1 MKRLILLTSF
11 LISFLNVGVYNY
23 TVEEVIDDT
32 HAGEVIPLEDRQEAI
47 VSLERNKQL
56 VGMGVIFE
64 IEEEEVYI
72 LTSYDI
78 TNKNRN
84 LKVIYNNLEEQSVEI
99 VGSSDKENI
108 SLIKAPINNKNN
120 VSKMTY
126 TSSYAIKEG
135 QVATMLF
142 LNEDRSVLMS
152 RGVVS
157 KKSALVQETYKT
169 IVTTRLNQKYFGTGV
184 YNDLGQIIGISVR
197 SESLSSA
204 LPIEGINYVVD
215 ISKALKIAN
224 SIKNKGVYQANSF
237 SFDIISLGDLDLR
250 DRKYYG
256 VHKSVKAGAIVLSFD
271 PMKYIFGGINQGMAI
286 IQINNVKVENAIDAY
301 YQINRYQKGDTV
313 NLKLINR
320 SGKIVSYDTQII

>member
-1 MKRLILLTSF
+1 MKKLVLLTSF

-23 TVEEVIDDT
+23 TGEEVINNT
-32 HAGEVIPLEDRQEAI
+32 YVGEVIPLEDRQEAI
-47 VSLERNKQL
+47 VSLERNKQI
-56 VGMGVIFE
+56 VGMGIIFE
-64 IEEEEVYI
+64 IEEQEVYI
-72 LTSYDI
+72 LTSYEI
-78 TNKNRN
+78 TNENRN

-99 VGSSDKENI
+99 VGGNNKENI
-108 SLIKAPINNKNN
+108 ALIKAPISNKNN
-120 VSKMTY
+120 VSEMTH
-126 TSSYAIKEG
+126 TSYYAIKEG
-135 QVATMLF
+135 QVATMLV

-157 KKSALVQETYKT
+157 KRSALVEETYKT

-184 YNDLGQIIGISVR
+184 YNDLGQVIGISVG
-197 SESLSSA
+197 SESFSSA

-215 ISKALKIAN
+215 ISKALRIAN
-224 SIKNKGVYQANSF
+224 SIKNKGVYQVNSF
-237 SFDIISLGDLDLR
+237 SFDIISLGDLDLK

-256 VHKSVKAGAIVLSFD
+256 VHKSVKGGAIVLSFD

-286 IQINNVKVENAIDAY
+286 IQINNIRVESANDAH

-320 SGKIVSYDTQII
+320 TGKMVSYDTQII